1 MKKTILLLLIIS
13 FSSCSLTKKTIE
25 SDRKYSPQKVIRNAN
40 KNINKIKY
48 IQAKAKISFTDNKK
62 IQSNTITL
70 RISSNQKLWANA
82 TLGAARVLINNDSI
96 KYYNKIERNFFV
108 SDFNYINKI
117 IGIEIDF
124 QILQSLI
131 LGVLFEKYDYSSFNE
146 INDEIYSFKKDIV
159 LGKKS
164 FKSMVYISPYNFR
177 ILKIIFDDDINKFE
191 VDYDD
196 YLILENQNIPTKI
209 TFRNNGVENFHIEIK
224 SIVSLDKIN
233 LPFRIPKSYKR
244 INF

>member
-177 ILKIIFDDDINKFE
+177 ILKIIFNDDINKFE

>member
-1 MKKTILLLLIIS
+1 MKKTILLLLIIF

-40 KNINKIKY
+40 KNTNKIKY

-131 LGVLFEKYDYSSFNE
+131 LGVLFEKYDNSSFNE

-177 ILKIIFDDDINKFE
+177 ILKIIFNDEINKFE

>member
-164 FKSMVYISPYNFR
+164 FKSMVYINPYNFR
-177 ILKIIFDDDINKFE
+177 ILKIIFNDDINKFE

>member
-108 SDFNYINKI
+108 SDYNYINKI

>member
-1 MKKTILLLLIIS
+1 MKKTILLLLIIF

-96 KYYNKIERNFFV
+96 KYYNKIERNFFI

-131 LGVLFEKYDYSSFNE
+131 LGVLFEKYDNSSFNE

-177 ILKIIFDDDINKFE
+177 ILKIIFNDEINKFE

>member
-1 MKKTILLLLIIS
+1 MNKK
-13 FSSCSLTKKTIE
+13 
-25 SDRKYSPQKVIRNAN
+25 
-40 KNINKIKY
+40 
-48 IQAKAKISFTDNKK
+48 KK

-131 LGVLFEKYDYSSFNE
+131 LGVLFEKYDNSSFNE

-177 ILKIIFDDDINKFE
+177 ILKIIFNDEINKFE

>member
-1 MKKTILLLLIIS
+1 MKKTILLLLI
-13 FSSCSLTKKTIE
+13 FLSSCSLTKKTIE

-177 ILKIIFDDDINKFE
+177 ILKIIFNDDINKFE

>member
-131 LGVLFEKYDYSSFNE
+131 LGVLFEKYDNSSFNE

>member
-62 IQSNTITL
+62 IQSNTVTL

-164 FKSMVYISPYNFR
+164 FKSMVYINPYNFR
-177 ILKIIFDDDINKFE
+177 ILKIIFNDDINKFE

>member
-177 ILKIIFDDDINKFE
+177 ILKIIFNDEINKFE

>member
-70 RISSNQKLWANA
+70 TISSNQKLWANA

-164 FKSMVYISPYNFR
+164 FKSMVYINPYNFR
-177 ILKIIFDDDINKFE
+177 ILKIIFNDDINKFE

>member
-1 MKKTILLLLIIS
+1 MKKTILLLLIIF
-13 FSSCSLTKKTIE
+13 FSSCSLPKKTIE

-131 LGVLFEKYDYSSFNE
+131 LGVLFEKYDNSSFNE

-177 ILKIIFDDDINKFE
+177 ILKIIFNDEINKFE

>member
-1 MKKTILLLLIIS
+1 MKKTILLLLI
-13 FSSCSLTKKTIE
+13 FLSSCSLTKKTIE

-131 LGVLFEKYDYSSFNE
+131 LGVLFEKYDNSSFNE

-177 ILKIIFDDDINKFE
+177 ILKIIFNDEINKFE

>member
-1 MKKTILLLLIIS
+1 MKKTILLLLIIF

-124 QILQSLI
+124 QIFQSLI

-177 ILKIIFDDDINKFE
+177 ILKIIFNDDINKFE

>member
-131 LGVLFEKYDYSSFNE
+131 LGVLFEKYDNSSFNE

-177 ILKIIFDDDINKFE
+177 ILKIIFNDDINKFE

>member
-1 MKKTILLLLIIS
+1 MKKTILLLLIIF

-131 LGVLFEKYDYSSFNE
+131 LGVLFEKYDNSSFNE

-177 ILKIIFDDDINKFE
+177 ILKIIFNDEINKFE

>member
-13 FSSCSLTKKTIE
+13 FSTCSLTKKTIE

>member
-131 LGVLFEKYDYSSFNE
+131 LGVLFEKYDNSSFNE

-177 ILKIIFDDDINKFE
+177 ILKIIFNDEINKFE

>member
-146 INDEIYSFKKDIV
+146 INDEIYCFKKDIV